1 MPSGLIQLVKYG
13 SQDLFFTGNP
23 QISFFKTVYRRYT
36 NFAIDTVKQNF
47 QNIDTSLLTDRE
59 RTLRTKI
66 ERYGDLVTNIQ
77 FVFDLPVVKSSGERR
92 FRWIKNIGTNVINYV
107 SILIEGQTI
116 DKNYGEWLNIWHE
129 LTLPMEKLETFNE
142 MIGNVPEMY
151 QPELAHGNNGIYP
164 ESDID
169 SDVIPSIHN
178 RRIYV
183 PLIFWFNR
191 NPGLALP
198 LIALQY
204 NQVEI
209 EFELKGLK
217 DLYTIIET
225 DASKSNYGYR
235 IKPETTTNAHGIQNF
250 IDDGSIVTVSS
261 NTRLLNKFDIDP
273 FLLIDYIYLDEE
285 ERRRFAFN
293 QHEYLIEQINQSTY
307 LGLEGSHSLELDIHL
322 PTKEFVWVTMRDDID
337 DRNDWNNY
345 TNWTHETIP
354 PYSRGYINE
363 FGATP
368 EITSANYSFYKSS
381 HILDETILLL
391 DGFER
396 FLEQPGQYFN
406 MVQPY
411 KHHKRCPKEGI
422 HVYSFAM
429 DADKFPQPTGI
440 MNASHFNKIQLNV
453 KTQSVY
459 TDDNYKYNIHV
470 YAVEYNIL
478 RIVGGMAGK
487 VFT

>member
-36 NFAIDTVKQNF
+36 NFAIDTVKQQF
-47 QNIDTSLLTDRE
+47 QNIDTSLLTDTE

-66 ERYGDLVTNIQ
+66 ERYGDLLTNIQ
-77 FVFDLPVVKSSGERR
+77 FVFDLPDIKSTGERR
-92 FRWIKNIGTNVINYV
+92 FRWIKNIGTNVINYI

-129 LTLPMEKLETFNE
+129 LTLPSEKQNTYNE

-151 QPELAHGNNGIYP
+151 QPEIAPGNNGIYP
-164 ESDID
+164 EADIS
-169 SDVIPSIHN
+169 SDVIPSIMG

-209 EFELKGLK
+209 EIEMKSLK

-225 DASKSNYGYR
+225 DASNSNYGYR
-235 IKPETTTNAHGIQNF
+235 VKPETTTSEHGIQNYVA
-250 IDDGSIVTVSS
+250 DNTIVTVSNGS
-261 NTRLLNKFDIDP
+261 RRLQKFDIDP
-273 FLLIDYIYLDEE
+273 FLLIDYIYLDEN
-285 ERRRFAFN
+285 ERKRFAFS
-293 QHEYLIEQINQSTY
+293 QHEYLIEQINQSNF
-307 LGLEGSHSLELDIHL
+307 LGLEGSHSLELDLHL
-322 PTKEFVWVTMRDDID
+322 PTKEFIWVTKRNDAD

-345 TNWTHETIP
+345 TNWINESIP
-354 PYSRGYINE
+354 PYTRGYINE
-363 FGATP
+363 YGATP
-368 EITSANYSFYKSS
+368 EITSANYSYYKSYQV
-381 HILDETILLL
+381 LDETILLL

-406 MVQPY
+406 QIQPY
-411 KHHKRCPKEGI
+411 KHHKKCPKKGI
-422 HVYSFAM
+422 HIYSFALN
-429 DADKFPQPTGI
+429 ADKFPQPTGT

-459 TDDNYKYNIHV
+459 TTESYKYNITV